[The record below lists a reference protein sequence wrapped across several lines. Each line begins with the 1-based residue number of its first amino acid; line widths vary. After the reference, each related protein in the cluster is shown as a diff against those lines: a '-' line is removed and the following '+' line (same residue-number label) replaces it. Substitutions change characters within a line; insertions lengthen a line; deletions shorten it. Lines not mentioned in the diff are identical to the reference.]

1 MIYDFKVKKTNGE
14 EILLEKY
21 KGKVLLIVNTASGCG
36 FTPQYEGLQKIYDEY
51 KDKGFENINLT
62 TYGFQAP
69 EFYKK
74 CGFKVEFVRE
84 NKKNPKLNKYF
95 LVKYF

>member
-1 MIYDFKVKKTNGE
+1 METVE
-14 EILLEKY
+14 EY
-21 KGKVLLIVNTASGCG
+21 FRN
-36 FTPQYEGLQKIYDEY
+36 
-51 KDKGFENINLT
+51 KGFENINLT
-62 TYGFQAP
+62 TYAFQAP

-84 NKKNPKLNKYF
+84 NKDNPKLNKYF